1 MIKLFKSSF
10 KKPGFNLFEKLFV
23 NYYWI
28 LVIGGILYITVGI
41 TWFDP
46 TFYPFLILIIFIS
59 EYKSIK
65 LNIFDFLWILTI
77 IWYGLTWIANDYP
90 HKSELIVRCLS
101 EQITY
106 TLCYWIVRFNKK
118 LNAQEIVKSSLF
130 PLFVTSIIGLY
141 LYFFPPAWYLR
152 NTRAFFTDFEEY
164 EFLRLRSIF
173 LDGYTISYFLGIS
186 IIYILLNLAKKSKNS
201 NKLLYLL
208 LGTFIITLFFT
219 IQRSIIAGVIVAV
232 IISLI
237 YSIIYGNI
245 KYLTTTS
252 IIVVLCIFATSILF
266 NRMDYYGQ
274 EYYLGKITSITENS
288 SETIEKRLFF
298 NKQNYEYNLIGDG
311 VGRHN
316 LYSEL
321 YNPGTS
327 LRDGEY
333 NKIIVE
339 QGYIGLSI
347 FIIIIL
353 FSICKCLSN
362 FKYLS
367 YELSIIILLL
377 ICMIG
382 ANPLSTFDKH
392 PIIYW
397 LVLGQISNYNRK

>member
-28 LVIGGILYITVGI
+28 LVIGGLLYITAGI

-46 TFYPFLILIIFIS
+46 TFYPFVILVIFIY
-59 EYKSIK
+59 EYRTIK
-65 LNIFDFLWILTI
+65 LNIFDFLWIVTI
-77 IWYGLTWIANDYP
+77 VWYALTWIANEYP
-90 HKSELIVRCLS
+90 YKSELIIRCLS
-101 EQITY
+101 EQISY

-118 LNAQEIVKSSLF
+118 LNAQEIVKSALF
-130 PLFVTSIIGLY
+130 PLFVTSIIGI
-141 LYFFPPAWYLR
+141 YFYFYPPAWYLK

-173 LDGYTISYFLGIS
+173 IDSYTISYFLGIS
-186 IIYILLNLAKKSKNS
+186 IIYIIFKLARRHSDS
-201 NKLLYLL
+201 NKLLYIL
-208 LGTFIITLFFT
+208 LGIYLITLFLT
-219 IQRSIIAGVIVAV
+219 IQRSIIAAVVVSV

-237 YSIIYGNI
+237 YSFIYGNI

-252 IIVVLCIFATSILF
+252 IIVVICIFATGILF
-266 NRMDYYGQ
+266 DRMDYQGQ
-274 EYYLGKITSITENS
+274 EYYLSKITSITDDS
-288 SETIEKRLFF
+288 SETIENRLFF

-339 QGYIGLSI
+339 QGYIGLSF

-353 FSICKCLSN
+353 LSIFKCLSN